1 MLSNKDY
8 ETMTIIELRKIAKE
22 LGVKNLTKYKK
33 SELIE
38 EIIKLSP
45 KSIEKDGIVLTE
57 KISPKSRNVDD
68 SESID
73 EIKGDESKPYYNN
86 MDDKEGTEESVQESK
101 LSAEEKREKLKGMLI
116 ESDTAKGV
124 LEINE
129 NNSFGFLRGK
139 NYLSTP
145 EDVYV
150 SPSQIR
156 RFKLRT
162 GDEIEGKVRIPKE
175 GEKFKA
181 LLYVEKVNGEDPD
194 KAVGRK
200 PFEYLTPIYPNK
212 RLRLETKSQLDLA
225 SRLMDII
232 CPIGMGQR
240 GLIVAPPKAGK
251 TTLLKKVAQN
261 LSINYPCLL
270 YTSPSPRD

>member
-22 LGVKNLTKYKK
+22 LGVKNLTKYQK

-73 EIKGDESKPYYNN
+73 EIKGMKVNHITIIWMTRKALRKVYKKASLVRK
-86 MDDKEGTEESVQESK
+86 KERK
-101 LSAEEKREKLKGMLI
+101 AKRMLI

-156 RFKLRT
+156 RFNLRT
-162 GDEIEGKVRIPKE
+162 GDEIEGKVRIQKR
-175 GEKFKA
+175 EKS
-181 LLYVEKVNGEDPD
+181 
-194 KAVGRK
+194 
-200 PFEYLTPIYPNK
+200 
-212 RLRLETKSQLDLA
+212 LRLFY
-225 SRLMDII
+225 M
-232 CPIGMGQR
+232 
-240 GLIVAPPKAGK
+240 
-251 TTLLKKVAQN
+251 LK
-261 LSINYPCLL
+261 
-270 YTSPSPRD
+270 R